1 MHHMETHRERRHRTR
16 HMIPGDYIT
25 SWRVHAPWATDAQV
39 EQDLVIGRALV
50 ELFRVPGLASALA
63 FRGGTALY
71 KLYLAPPPRYSED
84 IDLVQVRAEPIGDT
98 LNQMR
103 SVLDP
108 WLGRPR
114 WKLKDG
120 SVNLVYR
127 FESEDRPPLR
137 LRSKIEI
144 NTREHFTELGLQRV
158 PFEVENRW
166 FSGLAG
172 VTTYTLD
179 ELLGTKLRALYQ
191 RKKGRDL
198 FDLWHALETGRVD
211 VSRVIACFRRY
222 MTEGGH
228 SATRAQFEENLEGKR
243 RLPDFRE
250 DLGPLLRPRL
260 AWDID
265 AAMNTVLERIVAFLP
280 GDPWKGLA

>member
-1 MHHMETHRERRHRTR
+1 
-16 HMIPGDYIT
+16 MIPRDYIT

-50 ELFRVPGLASALA
+50 ELFRVPDLAGALA

-98 LNQMR
+98 LNRMR

-137 LRSKIEI
+137 LRLKIEI

-166 FSGLAG
+166 FSGFAE

-191 RKKGRDL
+191 RRKGRDL

-211 VSRVIACFRRY
+211 VPRVIACFRRY

-250 DLGPLLRPRL
+250 DMGPLLRPRL
-260 AWDID
+260 AWDVD
-265 AAMNTVLERIVAFLP
+265 VAMNTVLERIVAFLP
-280 GDPWKGLA
+280 GDPWKGSAQPD

>member
-1 MHHMETHRERRHRTR
+1 
-16 HMIPGDYIT
+16 MIPRDYIT
-25 SWRVHAPWATDAQV
+25 SWRVCAPWATDAQV
-39 EQDLVIGRALV
+39 EQDLVISRALV
-50 ELFRVPGLASALA
+50 ELFRVPNLATALA

-98 LNQMR
+98 LNLMR

-108 WLGRPR
+108 WLGPPR
-114 WKLKDG
+114 WQLKEG

-127 FESEDRPPLR
+127 FESEDQPPVRLR
-137 LRSKIEI
+137 LKIEI

-166 FSGLAG
+166 FSGSAG

-198 FDLWHALETGRVD
+198 FDLWHALETGRID
-211 VSRVIACFRRY
+211 VPRVIACFRRY
-222 MTEGGH
+222 MAEGGH

-250 DLGPLLRPRL
+250 DMGPLLRSGL
-260 AWDID
+260 LWDVDI
-265 AAMNTVLERIVAFLP
+265 AMNTVLQRIVAFLP
-280 GDPWKGLA
+280 GDPWKGLAEPD

>member
-1 MHHMETHRERRHRTR
+1 
-16 HMIPGDYIT
+16 MIPRDYIT

-50 ELFRVPGLASALA
+50 ELFRVPSLAAALA

-71 KLYLAPPPRYSED
+71 RLYLAPPPRYSED

-98 LNQMR
+98 LNRMR

-114 WKLKDG
+114 WKLKEG

-137 LRSKIEI
+137 LRLKIEI

-166 FSGLAG
+166 FSGFAG

-211 VSRVIACFRRY
+211 VPRVIACFRRY
-222 MTEGGH
+222 MIEGGH
-228 SATRAQFEENLEGKR
+228 SATRAQFEENLEKKR

-250 DLGPLLRPRL
+250 DMGPLLRPRL
-260 AWDID
+260 TWDVD
-265 AAMNTVLERIVAFLP
+265 AAMNTVLERIIAFLP
-280 GDPWKGLA
+280 GDPWKGVAQPD

>member
-1 MHHMETHRERRHRTR
+1 
-16 HMIPGDYIT
+16 MIPRDYIT

-50 ELFRVPGLASALA
+50 ELFRVPDLAAALA

-114 WKLKDG
+114 WKLKEG

-137 LRSKIEI
+137 LRLKIEI

-166 FSGLAG
+166 FSGFAG

-191 RKKGRDL
+191 RRKGRDL

-211 VSRVIACFRRY
+211 VPRVIACFRRY

-228 SATRAQFEENLEGKR
+228 SATRAQFEENLEEKR

-250 DLGPLLRPRL
+250 DMGPLLRPRL
-260 AWDID
+260 AWDVD
-265 AAMNTVLERIVAFLP
+265 VAMNTVLERIVAFLP
-280 GDPWKGLA
+280 GDPWKGSAQPD